1 MLFQGTEDLSH
12 NSCMSTVATLDRI
25 AQRIRH
31 KTQYGGAGRRPAS
44 HEPAPTE
51 LNGELQT
58 LNIASDLM
66 AFPKTTSYVSR
77 VSSGDLVVGD
87 MPPSPPTLRGSIGAV
102 LVSAV
107 RRALFWLIP
116 RVQEAQRAHAEVLLE
131 QTDKLRDLAGEL
143 QKTQEMFRASVAV
156 MQEMSSAR
164 VSVVEMQSMINEDQ
178 LGRIERGSELLQS
191 RVQRMEEQLR
201 HLAANSGNE
210 ARIESVK
217 AEG

>member
-1 MLFQGTEDLSH
+1 MSH

-31 KTQYGGAGRRPAS
+31 KTQHGGTRRRPAS
-44 HEPAPTE
+44 HEPALME
-51 LNGELQT
+51 LKGKLQT
-58 LNIASDLM
+58 LNIASDLIT
-66 AFPKTTSYVSR
+66 FPKTTSYVSR

-87 MPPSPPTLRGSIGAV
+87 MPASPPTLRGWIGAI

-116 RVQEAQRAHAEVLLE
+116 RLREAQRAHAEVLLE
-131 QTDKLRDLAGEL
+131 QTDKLRDLAAEL
-143 QKTQEMFRASVAV
+143 QKTQEMFCTSVAL
-156 MQEMSSAR
+156 MQERSSAR

-178 LGRIERGSELLQS
+178 LSRIERGSELLQN

-201 HLAANSGNE
+201 RLAAGNSRNE
-210 ARIESVK
+210 AGV
-217 AEG
+217 